1 MPLPQGAPRNESRE
15 SPDNVP
21 GRLSEVPEPRFTPG
35 NDAGAPMPPP
45 QDEPR
50 NELLEPPFLGN
61 VPSPF
66 EAPES
71 EFPIGTD
78 DPLNPLIP
86 LSAQPDP
93 LLTAPYDSQSP
104 PQIAEVSPAA
114 VPEPSMTGLML
125 LGFAALAWTGRRR
138 LPPGQRA

>member
-1 MPLPQGAPRNESRE
+1 
-15 SPDNVP
+15 
-21 GRLSEVPEPRFTPG
+21 
-35 NDAGAPMPPP
+35 MPPL

-50 NELLEPPFLGN
+50 LLEPPFPGN
-61 VPSPF
+61 VPSLF

-71 EFPIGTD
+71 AFPTGTD

-114 VPEPSMTGLML
+114 VPEPSMTGLIL
-125 LGFAALAWTGRRR
+125 LGLAALGWTGRRR
-138 LPPGQRA
+138 LTPGRRA